1 MKQITLTDDTDV
13 LIDDDAYQK
22 VAKYTWYPFVASD
35 EQTYQVTKVVRDG
48 EEILIE
54 IGAFI
59 HTTCEDIDTFLDSVD
74 LDDQPSELY
83 GETCTGKSTKLDSF
97 DEVIR
102 SRAKSPLES
111 AKLIGIKPGRNSRR
125 FISQNSGQ

>member
-1 MKQITLTDDTDV
+1 MKQITLTDDTNV
-13 LIDDDAYQK
+13 LIDDAYRK

-35 EQTYQVTKVVRDG
+35 GQTYQVTKVVRDG

-54 IGAFI
+54 IGVFV

-102 SRAKSPLES
+102 SKAKSPLES
-111 AKLIGIKPGRNSRR
+111 VKLIGIKPGKSSRI
-125 FISQNSGQ
+125 FSSQNSGQ